1 MQFTKT
7 LARVPFTLKQSSL
20 ISFLIKKNNPAA
32 NFSALKAQNWNLLKT
47 HLRAEQPTRE
57 KLQIYAGADNCF
69 DKFVS
74 GSTFH
79 PRRNYLSLRDEIT
92 LREREKARRL
102 HINKQTQNIRSSH
115 YVSPRRR
122 AGRTNGSSAVCPI

>member
-1 MQFTKT
+1 MQKLQFTET
-7 LARVPFTLKQSSL
+7 RARVPFTLKQSSL
-20 ISFLIKKNNPAA
+20 IILLIKKNSAQLLTFVCGENPKLEPA
-32 NFSALKAQNWNLLKT
+32 KT
-47 HLRAEQPTRE
+47 HLRAECK

-92 LREREKARRL
+92 LRESE
-102 HINKQTQNIRSSH
+102 HI
-115 YVSPRRR
+115 
-122 AGRTNGSSAVCPI
+122 